1 MADFRV
7 IDGGRSAPPV
17 DLETRK
23 RRRSDGILEC
33 PICKGREYI
42 TTSVGDVVLEGK
54 VVVRAQ
60 RFKRCVICLANGKL
74 SELRRL
80 DPLK

>member
-1 MADFRV
+1 MTDFRV
-7 IDGGRSAPPV
+7 IDGGRSTPPV
-17 DLETRK
+17 DLAVRK

-42 TTSVGDVVLEGK
+42 TTSIGDMVIDGK

-60 RFKRCVICLANGKL
+60 RYKRCVICLSQGKL

-80 DPLK
+80 SPLK